1 MAKGSTFRITSI
13 LGLLIS
19 VAAVYFIAVIAVP
32 EDSRSDFFWYRLVW
46 TEALLL
52 MIWSSFYLYFRAT
65 VDPLDHL
72 KRMGG
77 IAPTIC
83 IVVISYSILSFVS
96 MMLHAFV
103 DETNTGN
110 RFHWIAQIVFLSGA
124 ALTVLSLYKAKVGAS
139 AGLNADSNTPSPSVL
154 HDMLAT
160 CEASLANKC
169 TDESVLELT
178 RGIKRLRES
187 VKYSLNDSASL
198 ADSQE
203 YQALCAGIT
212 ELCKSVTSY
221 SDSSAEVSVDDLI
234 SNASRLL
241 NQVKLANK
249 NRIRR

>member
-1 MAKGSTFRITSI
+1 MAKASTFRTTSI

-19 VAAVYFIAVIAVP
+19 AAAVYFIAVISVP
-32 EDSRSDFFWYRLVW
+32 EDSRSEFFWYRLVW
-46 TEALLL
+46 TEVLLL

-83 IVVISYSILSFVS
+83 IVVISYSVLSFIS

-103 DETNTGN
+103 NETNTGN
-110 RFHWIAQIVFLSGA
+110 RIHWIAQIVFLSGA

-139 AGLNADSNTPSPSVL
+139 AGLNYGSSTPSPSQL
-154 HDMLAT
+154 HDMLAS
-160 CEASLANKC
+160 CEASLTTKC
-169 TDESVLELT
+169 KDESISELT

-187 VKYSLNDSASL
+187 VKYSLNDSSSL
-198 ADSQE
+198 ANSQE
-203 YQALCAGIT
+203 YHLVCAGIT
-212 ELCKSVTSY
+212 ELCQSMSSY
-221 SDSSAEVSVDDLI
+221 SDASPNISVDDLI
-234 SNASRLL
+234 SNTSSLL
-241 NQVKLANK
+241 NQVKLASK